1 MSTGIPSK
9 DQSNKQRYPHSN
21 IRPKRQLLEELTESR
36 IITKN
41 LVYVIGLSSSIA
53 NRDKLLRYEY
63 FGQYGSIV
71 KIVVDKN
78 KAYNQNS
85 PNGPS
90 YSAYV
95 TFSKPCEASIAI
107 LSLDETMVDNHLV
120 RASFGTTKYC
130 SFFLKGIECTNK
142 DCLFLHK
149 LADESDIIK
158 RGDLNSNKSIFA
170 QQHSYAIKI
179 ADVYNPEVKKKILS
193 SKKGKTV
200 FPSPDLIYRSIFVIE
215 NDPNYHK
222 GHFNNKKN
230 NINNFN
236 NNNNINNTLY
246 EIKKESRDINSI
258 KTSPNHI
265 TNSINTETTSTSS
278 KEDINENILSNSKDH
293 KLFLSPETSRFGFV
307 TSPFSAPCS
316 GVEVPLYV
324 KDLINKQIVLRKLT
338 KFMNNHTIESILQN
352 EKLSKK
358 DINNKEDD
366 WTKFILDNT
375 DGINFSKNKKH
386 IKNKKPDEFLQD
398 IENINSFILDK
409 CHSDF
414 SNFNLNKRK
423 KS

>member
-71 KIVVDKN
+71 KIVVNKN

-158 RGDLNSNKSIFA
+158 RGDLNLNKSIF
-170 QQHSYAIKI
+170 
-179 ADVYNPEVKKKILS
+179 D
-193 SKKGKTV
+193 GKSDN
-200 FPSPDLIYRSIFVIE
+200 FFIY
-215 NDPNYHK
+215 H
-222 GHFNNKKN
+222 
-230 NINNFN
+230 
-236 NNNNINNTLY
+236 
-246 EIKKESRDINSI
+246 
-258 KTSPNHI
+258 
-265 TNSINTETTSTSS
+265 
-278 KEDINENILSNSKDH
+278 
-293 KLFLSPETSRFGFV
+293 
-307 TSPFSAPCS
+307 
-316 GVEVPLYV
+316 
-324 KDLINKQIVLRKLT
+324 QI
-338 KFMNNHTIESILQN
+338 
-352 EKLSKK
+352 
-358 DINNKEDD
+358 
-366 WTKFILDNT
+366 
-375 DGINFSKNKKH
+375 
-386 IKNKKPDEFLQD
+386 
-398 IENINSFILDK
+398 
-409 CHSDF
+409 C
-414 SNFNLNKRK
+414 
-423 KS
+423 